1 MDVVRVHKTWP
12 SPAPPSGGEFAPR
25 WHARGGGCGEERAR
39 AHTYSALMDEAPRNE
54 VITLAA
60 IITNPFENGNAS
72 ISCASRLFFY
82 PSLFSLVC
90 RGASPAA
97 SCISVFNVIRLI
109 YFKLPECVVWRV
121 ATDCW
126 ENGEERHRWTV
137 ASEWRRGVKRR
148 CELEACA
155 VGTGCLGWFLQVG
168 SSRAL
173 PIGWRH
179 PPNFNFTT
187 KLIDRDVLIE
197 GSDPHSISWR
207 PNCNINP
214 ATTGSAVIT

>member
-1 MDVVRVHKTWP
+1 
-12 SPAPPSGGEFAPR
+12 
-25 WHARGGGCGEERAR
+25 
-39 AHTYSALMDEAPRNE
+39 MDEAPRNE

-72 ISCASRLFFY
+72 ISCASWLFFY
-82 PSLFSLVC
+82 PSLFSLVR

-97 SCISVFNVIRLI
+97 SCISVFKVIRLI

-121 ATDCW
+121 ATNCW
-126 ENGEERHRWTV
+126 ENGEDHHRWTV
-137 ASEWRRGVKRR
+137 EWESWRGVKRR

-155 VGTGCLGWFLQVG
+155 VGTGCSGWFLQTE

-173 PIGWRH
+173 LIGWRH
-179 PPNFNFTT
+179 PPDFNFTT

-197 GSDPHSISWR
+197 GNDAPLQYVT
-207 PNCNINP
+207 
-214 ATTGSAVIT
+214 AKL